1 LPVIEYHCSSQKS
14 FLGALWGQ
22 QSTQL
27 NIENC
32 HENNYVIFLS
42 YQSTTGLYAK
52 CEVAHWYTAVHY
64 CVIMVNRRATTFT
77 VWDLESSI
85 VETLHK

>member
-1 LPVIEYHCSSQKS
+1 MKYHCSVSKS
-14 FLGALWGQ
+14 FLGDQ

-27 NIENC
+27 NVENC

-42 YQSTTGLYAK
+42 YQSTTGLCAK

-64 CVIMVNRRATTFT
+64 CVVMVNRRGTTFT
-77 VWDLESSI
+77 VCDLESSV